1 MTVQTRQVRFITLLA
16 IAGLL
21 LFASASHGDDAA
33 TPPDPPA
40 PAPGRSASGMVELN
54 LPKSVSLDV
63 MVDYV
68 SKRLGMNILYD
79 EQVSRQK
86 VTVLSPKAV
95 PVDSLPGLLDSM
107 LAMKG
112 LARVPT
118 DQEGW

>member
-1 MTVQTRQVRFITLLA
+1 MTVQIRQLRFIMPVA

-21 LFASASHGDDAA
+21 LFAAASHGDDAA

-40 PAPGRSASGMVELN
+40 PGSPPSGLVELN

-79 EQVSRQK
+79 DQVSKQK